1 MNEEG
6 NPQALP
12 LSEIMLDD
20 KNLFREEVFT
30 DLRVGSIK
38 QLTPVTSDGSRD
50 MGRPMTYIG
59 ETQLMSQMGPLPVQT
74 PIAAKNLQEAMER
87 FPAAIQ
93 AAVEAMISEVKE
105 LQRKEMSRIVVPG
118 AETTSKIIGPK

>member
-74 PIAAKNLQEAMER
+74 PIEAKNLQEAMER

-93 AAVEAMISEVKE
+93 TAVEAMINEVKE

-118 AETTSKIIGPK
+118 AATTSKIVGPK

>member
-12 LSEIMLDD
+12 LSEIMLDA

-38 QLTPVTSDGSRD
+38 QLTPVTRDGSRD
-50 MGRPMTYIG
+50 IGRSMTYVG
-59 ETQLMSQMGPLPVQT
+59 ETQLMSQMGPLPVQA
-74 PIAAKNLQEAMER
+74 PIEADNLQEAMER

-93 AAVEAMISEVKE
+93 TAVEAMINEVKE

-118 AETTSKIIGPK
+118 AATTSKIIGPK